1 MPLILLEIKFFYILG
16 KFPCN
21 FFLNF
26 AVDGN
31 LFFNLYYGIIVFF
44 FKLIFFIYLFEK
56 CSVIIL
62 KVHYES
68 TILLEFIHIFIYDFH

>member
-1 MPLILLEIKFFYILG
+1 MDYKKLKMTKTMPLILLEIKFFYILG

-31 LFFNLYYGIIVFF
+31 LFFNLYYGIIV
-44 FKLIFFIYLFEK
+44 IF
-56 CSVIIL
+56 
-62 KVHYES
+62 
-68 TILLEFIHIFIYDFH
+68 